1 MFQETIL
8 SLSSHEEIR
17 RIANLDKKVEATSII
32 STDSVDRI
40 RVDQHSH
47 HKHRHRQDP
56 IQSISLK
63 PISRPNPIYQ
73 VLREESEV

>member
-40 RVDQHSH
+40 RVNQHSH
-47 HKHRHRQDP
+47 SKHRRHQDP
-56 IQSISLK
+56 IQSIPLK
-63 PISRPNPIYQ
+63 PISYIE